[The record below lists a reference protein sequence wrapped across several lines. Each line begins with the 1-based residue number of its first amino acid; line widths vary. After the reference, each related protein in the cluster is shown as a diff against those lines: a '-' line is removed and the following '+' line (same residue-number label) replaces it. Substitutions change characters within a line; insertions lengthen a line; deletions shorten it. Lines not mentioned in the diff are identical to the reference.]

1 MDGVVKFLEEDSAN
15 LNGLVIIDE
24 NYAHKCYL
32 LVNLNSTV
40 NIRVKKFDIK
50 NNHYEKLLR
59 VKFDLTLIFDNRN
72 SELC

>member
-50 NNHYEKLLR
+50 II
-59 VKFDLTLIFDNRN
+59 TTRN
-72 SELC
+72 S